1 VEGKLSRARALI
13 ALDLN
18 VREAAARIK
27 IGKTSLCNVIGP
39 CSERRRSLGNAKA
52 RALSGAGFS

>member
-1 VEGKLSRARALI
+1 LI